1 MEQAKGQI
9 TTMEEREETFYQILQ
24 KSWRSSVLI
33 LTFLELG
40 DCPTGQIFNL
50 HIPAGIP
57 FRGLVDMVMKMDR
70 IYDLLDY
77 PQAEF
82 ETRSWEEGKE
92 KSWEGTLL
100 EGNTSWIFGE
110 EAMEQF
116 RKLDFIGKNVMYA
129 ETRFRRNAS
138 WQGILRL
145 GGRRV
150 TYRSTLEFLHCVVD
164 YLRMVQEGD
173 WSARPRT
180 KK

>member
-1 MEQAKGQI
+1 
-9 TTMEEREETFYQILQ
+9 
-24 KSWRSSVLI
+24 
-33 LTFLELG
+33 
-40 DCPTGQIFNL
+40 
-50 HIPAGIP
+50 
-57 FRGLVDMVMKMDR
+57 MVMKMDR

-92 KSWEGTLL
+92 KSWEDTLL
-100 EGNTSWIFGE
+100 EDNTSWIFGE

-129 ETRFRRNAS
+129 ETRFRCNAS